1 MSLSDLLNISRTVRR
16 DKAREQELLPTPTS
30 NSAAV
35 TTRLCNICFT
45 EPATYNCPRCNIPYC
60 SLVCFRRSEH
70 QDCSTAFS
78 SSAIRLH
85 SDSDEVAVED
95 DDRNKVVHIL
105 SRLEKDDNEAKR
117 RQQEEEEESDE
128 DEHEDEDAGLR
139 AEVTREQIEKASTDA
154 LLAML
159 TPKERIKFMDAVKTP
174 KSAAHL
180 MQKLDRK
187 ADRRPRLES
196 SASPQGVLIVPQSPD
211 EHCPRK
217 QAAKRDWQSTPW
229 FETADASPNFSSR
242 ASAEQSSF
250 VATIERILEAG
261 SNKVSIKEGPAA
273 VNLLYNLC
281 ATLMAYTY
289 TLRHLDIPSLSERLR
304 GKEEAPSIPVPA
316 PLHEKQLPF
325 HPYRQDDKRDDDDED
340 EPPPLEPDDPISIQQ
355 VESSQPRTAGIAA
368 TTCSIPPSLE
378 DLTIAEEALNK
389 LGRLVPFLFSQPPPA
404 TKGSR
409 LFADSKDASKVVLTS
424 LDDASMWFLSRLA
437 LDSEVGA
444 GGADALDLQLSADL
458 IRLLTSEQFVP
469 SFSNDQEA
477 EAKFRLASKFT
488 SLPPQQEFAAA
499 QTPLV
504 LNAVADL
511 YFFLGDLAALVAA
524 PSSPLSHLRVR
535 SKSIKLA
542 QRKLCFY
549 FCSAVLGNQQASTN
563 LGQELHHH
571 VESLRR
577 RIEQTEQAD
586 KLAAAVSLLNQDDS
600 ASLSR
605 PSINTTYQ

>member
-16 DKAREQELLPTPTS
+16 DKAREQDLLPTPTS
-30 NSAAV
+30 SSAAV
-35 TTRLCNICFT
+35 TARLCNICFT
-45 EPATYNCPRCNIPYC
+45 RPATYNCPRCNIPYC
-60 SLVCFRRSEH
+60 SLACFRRSEH

-85 SDSDEVAVED
+85 SGSDEVAVED
-95 DDRNKVVHIL
+95 DHRNKVVNIL
-105 SRLEKDDNEAKR
+105 GRLEKDEKEAKMR
-117 RQQEEEEESDE
+117 QQQEEEDSD
-128 DEHEDEDAGLR
+128 EDEDAGLR
-139 AEVTREQIEKASTDA
+139 VEVTREQIEEASTDA

-159 TPKERIKFMDAVKTP
+159 TPKERKKFMDAVKTP

-180 MQKLDRK
+180 MQRLDRK
-187 ADRRPRLES
+187 ADRRPRLEP
-196 SASPQGVLIVPQSPD
+196 SASPPGVLIVPQSPD

-242 ASAEQSSF
+242 PSADDSAF
-250 VATIERILEAG
+250 AATMERILEAG
-261 SNKVSIKEGPAA
+261 SNKLSIKDGPAA

-304 GKEEAPSIPVPA
+304 GKEEASLIPFAA
-316 PLHEKQLPF
+316 PLHEKQLLF
-325 HPYRQDDKRDDDDED
+325 HPYKQDDKQDDDDD

-355 VESSQPRTAGIAA
+355 VETPQPPTAGIAP
-368 TTCSIPPSLE
+368 TSSSTSPSLE
-378 DLTIAEEALNK
+378 DLTIAEEALNE
-389 LGRLVPFLFSQPPPA
+389 LGRLVPFLFLQPPPTA
-404 TKGSR
+404 KGSR
-409 LFADSKDASKVVLTS
+409 SFADSKDASKVVLTS
-424 LDDASMWFLSRLA
+424 LDDVSMWLLSRLA
-437 LDSEVGA
+437 LDLEVGP
-444 GGADALDLQLSADL
+444 GGADALDLQLSEDL

-469 SFSNDQEA
+469 SFSNDEEA

-499 QTPLV
+499 QTPLL

-511 YFFLGDLAALVAA
+511 YFFLGDVAALVAA
-524 PSSPLSHLRVR
+524 PSSPLSHLRDR

-549 FCSAVLGNQQASTN
+549 FCSAVLGNQRASTN

-577 RIEQTEQAD
+577 RIDATEQAD

-605 PSINTTYQ
+605 PSINTTHQ